1 MDNICPLGCNRSIQ
15 CSTHLLLDTVMRFL
29 APLQKLFQQPEHRL
43 TIESDV
49 HWISIRSYQPANR
62 MLLEISSNKNL
73 PRDHHLT
80 SKQLATLEQMD
91 IKPRRQGYS
100 LGRLYNFGDS
110 QELETLST
118 VIETIFTDMFQVQL
132 DTLQISLAP
141 SPSIHLYNR
150 ELVGQMKKLA
160 RSKDH
165 QLRLQMYTILI
176 DANLIALID
185 DKGNLL
191 PCDTIGNFSCFGA
204 FTDEKHALQY
214 DPRGRNLQPMSM
226 LDILQKSISQN
237 AGSLWLNPKGE
248 TRGELYKTE
257 LEGLWSRVKRLM

>member
-1 MDNICPLGCNRSIQ
+1 M
-15 CSTHLLLDTVMRFL
+15 HFL
-29 APLQKLFQQPEHRL
+29 VSLQNLFQQPEHRL
-43 TIESDV
+43 TVESDIYWV
-49 HWISIRSYQPANR
+49 SLRTYQPPSR

-73 PRDHHLT
+73 PLEHHLT
-80 SKQLATLEQMD
+80 AKQLARLEQME
-91 IKPRRQGYS
+91 IKSRRQGYS
-100 LGRLYNFGDS
+100 LGKLYNIVDTK
-110 QELETLST
+110 ELESLSRLL
-118 VIETIFTDMFQVQL
+118 ETIFHDIFQVSL
-132 DTLQISLAP
+132 DGLQTSIVP

-150 ELVGQMKKLA
+150 ILVGQMKKLA

-165 QLRLQMYTILI
+165 QLRLQMYTTLI
-176 DANLIALID
+176 DANLIALVD
-185 DKGNLL
+185 ASGNLL

-214 DPRGRNLQPMSM
+214 DPRGRNLQSMSM
-226 LDILQKSISQN
+226 LDILQKSIAQN